1 MLLTDKD
8 RTRQSQL
15 GKKEREQILD
25 HMDLSIQCSS
35 SGNLS
40 QLKSMHV
47 SELMKDTSAQIRSH
61 KLLANLKTELNSENF
76 EIIVLHVLFLHQ
88 SVL

>member
-1 MLLTDKD
+1 MLLTDEDK
-8 RTRQSQL
+8 TRQSQL
-15 GKKEREQILD
+15 GKNERELILD
-25 HMDLSIQCSS
+25 HMDLSIQCPS

-61 KLLANLKTELNSENF
+61 RLLIKLKKSE
-76 EIIVLHVLFLHQ
+76 VLTDK
-88 SVL
+88 